1 MIDLE
6 NSVNNLSP
14 KNLSQP
20 ELDTC
25 IEKLSKLFIY
35 LAKTTFGTKRSR
47 NIKEKK
53 SKVSVSEKPWFGID
67 CKFVRQN
74 HSQQKSRHKRK

>member
-14 KNLSQP
+14 KNLSQA

-25 IEKLSKLFIY
+25 ID
-35 LAKTTFGTKRSR
+35 KRS
-47 NIKEKK
+47 
-53 SKVSVSEKPWFGID
+53 KPFIT
-67 CKFVRQN
+67 VARQLLEL
-74 HSQQKSRHKRK
+74 RDRET